1 MTYSLDFRRQVLKS
15 LNNGMT
21 YAQAAAFYN
30 LSPTT
35 IQKWKKNIH
44 NKATRKTKLPKLTD
58 AALLQDIE
66 SYPNSYHY
74 ERAKRLDCSASG
86 VCLAMK
92 RLGIKQKKSKNL
104 YK

>member
-1 MTYSLDFRRQVLKS
+1 
-15 LNNGMT
+15 MT
-21 YAQAAAFYN
+21 YAQVAAFYN

-44 NKATRKTKLPKLTD
+44 NKTTRKIKSPKLVD
-58 AALLQDIE
+58 ATLLQDIE
-66 SYPNSYHY
+66 TYPNSYHY
-74 ERAKRLDCSASG
+74 ERAKRLGCSASG

-92 RLGIKQKKSKNL
+92 RLGITQRRAKNL